1 MYIFH
6 IKRIVILVASL
17 LWSSHTLAETSEV
30 LFDNLSDFV
39 KNAEQIVQPYVDQ
52 SWFSGNVL
60 LASKSDPLSI
70 RSYGMSNI
78 ANKVSNSR
86 CTRFNIGS
94 IAKHYTAVLVLQMI
108 EQGKLSYDTKLS
120 EFDIGIDAEIAA
132 KVSIEQLLKH
142 RAGFGDIFIPAYMN
156 DPLSYDSLE
165 KKVALLKDQPLLS
178 EPGTEY
184 RYSNYG
190 YILLGTILERIT
202 GKSFASLLKDRIFS
216 PIGAQ
221 DSSLRFEASNP
232 CQSEAYTFALD
243 KSQKPSPMREV
254 AGPDGGIQSTVDD
267 VYKFFSSLFFTDQ
280 LLKRDGDAFKRF
292 FGKGTH
298 HGSYGGGTGV
308 SAAAEVL
315 RDQHMIIV
323 VLANSDELVAE
334 RISTRL
340 AKILRQKPIE
350 EFRLPAKHFVYDK
363 YKALG
368 LEHFKRDFPELFKAN
383 GYQGFM
389 GRPLN
394 EAGLNLAK
402 NGNSQEAYEI
412 VSTLSY
418 FYPEAPQA
426 YDSLAYV
433 HYLLGDTA
441 AARREF
447 EKARE
452 LSAGFNS
459 DYHLT
464 NYDE

>member
-1 MYIFH
+1 MNILY
-6 IKRIVILVASL
+6 IKRIILVGAAL
-17 LWSSHTLAETSEV
+17 LCSSHTVAETSKD
-30 LFDNLSDFV
+30 LPDDNSSFS
-39 KNAEQIVQPYVDQ
+39 KQAEQIIQPYVNQ

-60 LASKSDPLSI
+60 ISNKSGQLSI
-70 RSYGMSNI
+70 RSFGMSNI
-78 ANKVSNSR
+78 ADKTPNSR

-108 EQGKLSYDTKLS
+108 EQGKLSYETRLS
-120 EFDIGIDAEIAA
+120 EFDLGLDEEIAA
-132 KVSIEQLLKH
+132 KVSIEHLLKH

-156 DPLSYDSLE
+156 DPLSYDSLD
-165 KKVALLKDQPLLS
+165 KKVELLKDQPLLF
-178 EPGTEY
+178 EPGSDY

-190 YILLGTILERIT
+190 YILLGAILEGVT
-202 GKSFASLLKDRIFS
+202 GKSFATLLEEKVFS

-221 DSSLRFEASNP
+221 DSSLQHEANSP

-243 KSQKPSPMREV
+243 KSLKPSLLREV

-267 VYKFFSSLFFTDQ
+267 VYKFFNALFFSDQ

-292 FGKGTH
+292 FGTGTH

-315 RDQHMIIV
+315 RDQRVIIV

-334 RISTRL
+334 RISTQL
-340 AKILRQKPIE
+340 TKILRQEPIE
-350 EFRLPAKHFVYDK
+350 KFKLPAKHFVYDQ

-383 GYQGFM
+383 GYTGFM

-402 NGNSQEAYEI
+402 NGKGHEALEVI
-412 VSTLSY
+412 STLSH

-426 YDSLAYV
+426 YDSLAYI
-433 HYLLGDTA
+433 HYLLGDKA
-441 AARREF
+441 AARKEF
-447 EKARE
+447 KKARE
-452 LSAGFNS
+452 LSDEFNS
-459 DYHLT
+459 DYHQT
-464 NYDE
+464 NYDY